1 MKYSIDLEKLSVQEY
16 KELLKMQNLLPGRR
30 ILWQDIDQNF
40 TKIENDN
47 IKTVEQ
53 LRKTLSTPIKIA
65 AFASSSGISEDYLL
79 ILKRELSSFEQKP
92 IPLADFLGI
101 DPALIEQLN
110 KIGIGNSR
118 EYYESGLSTSDELFC
133 LSDLVRVNG
142 IGAIAARAFYE
153 AGYQSVTDIAA
164 ARAEE
169 MLSKISAVNEI
180 HHYYKAKLGIKD
192 MQFCIDFAV
201 LLTNYCS
208 R

>member
-1 MKYSIDLEKLSVQEY
+1 VKYSIDLEKLSVQEY
-16 KELLKMQNLLPGRR
+16 KELLKRQNLLPGRR
-30 ILWQDIDQNF
+30 ILWQDMDQNF

-53 LRKTLSTPIKIA
+53 LRKTLSTPIKFA
-65 AFASSSGISEDYLL
+65 AFASSTGISEDYLL
-79 ILKRELSSFEQKP
+79 ILKRELSCFEQKP
-92 IPLADFLGI
+92 IPLTDFLGI

-110 KIGIGNSR
+110 KIGIGNSK

-153 AGYQSVTDIAA
+153 AGYRSVTDIAA
-164 ARAEE
+164 ASAEE
-169 MLSKISAVNEI
+169 MLSRISVVNET
-180 HHYYKAKLGIKD
+180 HHYYKAKLGVKD

-201 LLTNYCS
+201 LLMNYCS